1 MRQGTKR
8 GGFGLGGPG
17 LEGIHEEGVGAAE
30 AKSPENA
37 TGEGAA
43 AFAGDENVCA
53 GGAFGEREVA
63 VLFDDELAAKRNHE
77 EDAEPSAEKRERED
91 APEGE
96 FGAEAEKDE
105 RGNGE
110 HDAGGER
117 FARGAG
123 GLDDVVFENGGTAE
137 GAENADGQNRDG
149 NGGGDGKTGA
159 EADVHGDSSKQESE
173 ERAEDDG
180 ANGEFGERFFGG
192 DVSAKFA
199 RRGRGTPGTISHI
212 SSSGSARWKRC
223 AGIMPQGGCRGKGE
237 LQKTTGR
244 RFS

>member
-77 EDAEPSAEKRERED
+77 EDAEP
-91 APEGE
+91 
-96 FGAEAEKDE
+96 
-105 RGNGE
+105 
-110 HDAGGER
+110 
-117 FARGAG
+117 
-123 GLDDVVFENGGTAE
+123 TAE
-137 GAENADGQNRDG
+137 
-149 NGGGDGKTGA
+149 
-159 EADVHGDSSKQESE
+159 
-173 ERAEDDG
+173 
-180 ANGEFGERFFGG
+180 
-192 DVSAKFA
+192 
-199 RRGRGTPGTISHI
+199 
-212 SSSGSARWKRC
+212 
-223 AGIMPQGGCRGKGE
+223 
-237 LQKTTGR
+237 
-244 RFS
+244 